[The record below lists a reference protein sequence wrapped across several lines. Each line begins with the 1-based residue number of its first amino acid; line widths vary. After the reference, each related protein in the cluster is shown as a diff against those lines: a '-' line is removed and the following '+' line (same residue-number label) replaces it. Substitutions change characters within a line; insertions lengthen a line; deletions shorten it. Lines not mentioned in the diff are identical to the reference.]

1 MLIAML
7 IGAGIF
13 GGVGLTAV
21 SIAAGERGPSLAD
34 VGIIVGCV
42 IIGVS
47 AGAMVHVLS

>member
-7 IGAGIF
+7 IGAGLC
-13 GGVGLTAV
+13 GGAGLTAV
-21 SIAAGERGPSLAD
+21 SIEAGERGLSPAD

-42 IIGVS
+42 IIDVS

>member
-1 MLIAML
+1 MLVAML

-21 SIAAGERGPSLAD
+21 SIEAGERGLSPAD

-42 IIGVS
+42 IVGVS
-47 AGAMVHVLS
+47 AGALVHSI